1 MDPRYS
7 LKPDGNIPSSI
18 TLDVWTKFVLM
29 CYNQTT
35 NMNQCHDCMYACMVL
50 YIYQV
55 VRYDTY
61 PVNVFFDKQLRKA
74 ILSHTNTSI
83 FS

>member
-29 CYNQTT
+29 CNNQMTK
-35 NMNQCHDCMYACMVL
+35 MNHRHTIACMYCTL
-50 YIYQV
+50 YLQSSEV
-55 VRYDTY
+55 
-61 PVNVFFDKQLRKA
+61 
-74 ILSHTNTSI
+74 
-83 FS
+83 